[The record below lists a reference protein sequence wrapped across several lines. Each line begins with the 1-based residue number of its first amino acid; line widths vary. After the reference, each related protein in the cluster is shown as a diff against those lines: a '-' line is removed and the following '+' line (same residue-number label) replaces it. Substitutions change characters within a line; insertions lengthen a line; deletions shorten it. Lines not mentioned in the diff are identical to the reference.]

1 MFSGFRVAWER
12 QLSSWHVL
20 RSLGR
25 LGTPTFKL
33 ACSPVFE
40 MKKDTPHARLKSG
53 VPKVQNPLPHKILRG
68 RLGML
73 GTPGNV
79 ELQFGMS
86 SGNASF
92 ASRHRGV
99 SASSFCDGA
108 IPSGTLGTPTFKLAC
123 SPVFEMKKDTPHARL
138 KSGVPKVQNPLPH
151 KILRGRLGMLGTPG
165 NVELQF
171 GMSSGNASF
180 ASRHRGVSA
189 SSFCD
194 GAIPRHHHGIA
205 GIAA

>member
-92 ASRHRGV
+92 ASQ
-99 SASSFCDGA
+99 ASRRKRPFFSRRRD
-108 IPSGTLGTPTFKLAC
+108 
-123 SPVFEMKKDTPHARL
+123 
-138 KSGVPKVQNPLPH
+138 
-151 KILRGRLGMLGTPG
+151 TPG
-165 NVELQF
+165 NA
-171 GMSSGNASF
+171 GNANFQVGMFSGF
-180 ASRHRGVSA
+180 
-189 SSFCD
+189 
-194 GAIPRHHHGIA
+194 
-205 GIAA
+205 

>member
-1 MFSGFRVAWER
+1 
-12 QLSSWHVL
+12 
-20 RSLGR
+20 
-25 LGTPTFKL
+25 
-33 ACSPVFE
+33 

-108 IPSGTLGTPTFKLAC
+108 IP
-123 SPVFEMKKDTPHARL
+123 
-138 KSGVPKVQNPLPH
+138 
-151 KILRGRLGMLGTPG
+151 
-165 NVELQF
+165 
-171 GMSSGNASF
+171 
-180 ASRHRGVSA
+180 
-189 SSFCD
+189 
-194 GAIPRHHHGIA
+194 
-205 GIAA
+205 

>member
-108 IPSGTLGTPTFKLAC
+108 IP
-123 SPVFEMKKDTPHARL
+123 
-138 KSGVPKVQNPLPH
+138 
-151 KILRGRLGMLGTPG
+151 
-165 NVELQF
+165 
-171 GMSSGNASF
+171 
-180 ASRHRGVSA
+180 
-189 SSFCD
+189 
-194 GAIPRHHHGIA
+194 RHHHGIA